1 VPDWGALLTSVAVVG
16 LLALLLRWAFGGR
29 RRSVVE
35 RRPRTGRGDE
45 YGLMVSVASPGN
57 LVEGEVARL
66 QLEAAGIRAS
76 LVTTTEGPRL
86 MVFQEDEAAARTL
99 LARS

>member
-1 VPDWGALLTSVAVVG
+1 MPDWGALLTAVAVVG
-16 LLALLLRWAFGGR
+16 LLTLLLRWAFGGR
-29 RRSVVE
+29 RHSVVE
-35 RRPRTGRGDE
+35 RRPQTGRGDE
-45 YGLMVSVASPGN
+45 YGLMVSVASPGT

-66 QLEAAGIRAS
+66 RLQAAGIRAS